1 MPMMTNRTF
10 DQIAVGDKA
19 TLSRT
24 LTKSDIALFA
34 AVSGDVNPAHL
45 DPAYAEGTVFHEVIA
60 HGMWGGALVSTVLG
74 TQLPGPG
81 TIYVSQTLAFK
92 GPVMV
97 GDTVETEVEV
107 TRKEDRGRV
116 VLACAC
122 RNQAGETVI
131 VGEAVVL
138 APRVTVSIEAP
149 ERPEA
154 FIHETGDRLK
164 SLVADARKGPVLRT
178 AVVHPTSTGAIA
190 GAVEAADAALLE
202 PVLVGPR
209 SHIERAAD
217 EAGLDIERFEIIST
231 TGAVESA
238 ALAAKLAGEGA
249 VGALMK
255 GALHTDEYMS
265 AILAKESGLRAGR
278 RASHVYVM
286 DTPAYEKLIFI
297 TDAAINITPDLAA
310 KADIVRNAIDVAR
323 AIGVAE
329 PKVAILSAVET
340 VHPKMPSTLDA
351 AALCKM
357 ADRGQINGGLLDG
370 PFAFDN
376 AVSPA
381 AAAAKGLSSPVA
393 GHADVLVAPDLEAG
407 NMIAKQLDYLAGAV
421 AAGVVAGMKVPVIL
435 TSRAEGAAART
446 AASAIAKLVH
456 QAGTAP

>member
-1 MPMMTNRTF
+1 MTNRTF
-10 DQIAVGDKA
+10 DQIAVGDRA

-45 DPAYAEGTVFHEVIA
+45 DPTYAEGTMFHEVIA
-60 HGMWGGALVSTVLG
+60 HGMWGGALFSTVLG

-81 TIYVSQTLAFK
+81 TIYVSQSLSFK

-97 GDTVETEVEV
+97 GDTVETEVKV

-131 VGEAVVL
+131 AGEAVVL
-138 APRVTVSIEAP
+138 APRETVSIEAP

-154 FIHETGDRLK
+154 FVHETGDRLK
-164 SLVADARKGPVLRT
+164 SLVADAQKGPALRT
-178 AVVHPTSTGAIA
+178 AVVHPISASAIA

-209 SHIERAAD
+209 SDIDRAAH
-217 EAGLDIERFEIIST
+217 EAGLDIARFEII
-231 TGAVESA
+231 GAKDARESA
-238 ALAAKLAGEGA
+238 ARAAKLAGEGA

-255 GALHTDEYMS
+255 GALHTDDYMG
-265 AILAKESGLRAGR
+265 AILAKESGLRTGR

-297 TDAAINITPDLAA
+297 TDAAINIAPDLAA
-310 KADIVRNAIDVAR
+310 KADIVRNAIHVAR
-323 AIGVAE
+323 AIGVVE

-357 ADRGQINGGLLDG
+357 ADRGQIKGGLLDG

-393 GHADVLVAPDLEAG
+393 GRADVLVAPDLEAG